1 MTREDMMRPSDK
13 VVRHCVEW
21 RNRWH
26 PNVPIYDALPEGW
39 RVIHGTTT
47 QPTGCV
53 WIENGAFFLRRDG
66 KLTRNP
72 KHRAVLMWDE
82 RYC

>member
-1 MTREDMMRPSDK
+1 MRPSEK
-13 VVRHCVEW
+13 VVRHCVEY

-39 RVIHGTTT
+39 HVIHGTLT

-53 WIENGAFFLRRDG
+53 WICNGPFFLRDG
-66 KLTRNP
+66 GKVRRNAEY
-72 KHRAVLMWDE
+72 RAVLMWDE